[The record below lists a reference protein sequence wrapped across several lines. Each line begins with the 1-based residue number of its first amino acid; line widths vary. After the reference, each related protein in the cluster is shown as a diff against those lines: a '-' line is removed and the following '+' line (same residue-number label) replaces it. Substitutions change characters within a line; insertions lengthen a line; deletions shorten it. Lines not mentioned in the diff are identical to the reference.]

1 MMIGV
6 DLRRCTDKKVE
17 IIAYHMARQQN
28 CDLESR
34 TIRQQ
39 SSMDKSN
46 DQQWLRQLASWRC
59 EYTADNRACCGDAP
73 GGFVKFPL
81 VNSFRRYRLMK
92 TVAPR
97 LVAAH
102 GVGSLLHEDPTEGD
116 EEQSASMVNFARK
129 QETKGNSQTVMD

>member
-46 DQQWLRQLASWRC
+46 GQQQLRQLASWRC
-59 EYTADNRACCGDAP
+59 EYTAG
-73 GGFVKFPL
+73 K
-81 VNSFRRYRLMK
+81 RRRRKYN
-92 TVAPR
+92 
-97 LVAAH
+97 
-102 GVGSLLHEDPTEGD
+102 LLHEG
-116 EEQSASMVNFARK
+116 FFKLGLLLR
-129 QETKGNSQTVMD
+129 